1 MSFVLVGRDL
11 AHYRLLQPLG
21 SGAMSEVY
29 LAKDRQLQR
38 DVAVKVILDSVARKP
53 ALVERFEREAR
64 AAGRLD
70 HPNVARVYFFG
81 QTDEGA
87 PFYAMELVAG
97 WSLGDII
104 EARARLRIDQIL
116 AMLAQ
121 CCAGLQAALDAGIV
135 HRDIKPANLMVGQDG
150 VVKIVDF
157 GLAKLSDDKSLTR
170 SGTMLGTPYYMAPEI
185 VRGDGGDWRADIYSL
200 GVTFF
205 QLLVGYPPYEAD
217 TPYGV
222 MMKHIN
228 DPVPDIAREN
238 PKLPPGLCSLITS
251 MLDKDPKARP
261 KSWRAI
267 QSAAMALASELG
279 DKELLQRLAWC
290 SHETRNTVDSGGRCA
305 SCNRPYGGTERPARF
320 HVDLVGWNRNGA
332 EDAVATYIGKA
343 VGNPAEVIKPLL
355 KRLPFRAAYR
365 SPRER
370 AKRMQR
376 TFFEMG
382 ADVELIPA
390 DDAGGSVGSAELKEL
405 PFRPYWPPE
414 VEDKAETPSSSRNTR
429 PLRSRK
435 TTPGA
440 PVPQGRSSSSLTT
453 GVLAALCAV
462 LAAALVLQ
470 RTTGDDPPP
479 APETETPTG
488 KAKPEAAAK
497 VSEPATEADAG
508 TTDATEAPGGEEPTA
523 SAWNGSF
530 GEPSTE
536 SAEPAEGGETTP
548 EPADDAPDLSSS
560 RFTVSAADGLDP
572 LTIRGA
578 LTVLEEQASD
588 VDGTLSLSTRA
599 IPVRFTAGPHVGDGG
614 ARSWPASPFAP
625 TLEYPLGGVRG
636 PKDPSLVPA
645 ARLLYGRSAL
655 HRASGGAC
663 PPWLL
668 VGLSL
673 VLEQGTRPPSAIA
686 DLVTGELIDPA
697 QLDVAVAANPPRTE
711 RLLHSY
717 ASWLVTEKGW
727 GKVVKLLSLLERNRG
742 DIELAYVQAFGQSPT
757 ESVEVWYAAATGG
770 E

>member
-1 MSFVLVGRDL
+1 LSFILVGRDL
-11 AHYRLLQPLG
+11 AHYRLTQPLG

-29 LAKDRQLQR
+29 LAKDKQLQR

-81 QTDEGA
+81 QTDDGA

-104 EARARLRIDQIL
+104 EARARLRIDQVL
-116 AMLAQ
+116 SMLAQ
-121 CCAGLQAALDAGIV
+121 CSAGLQAALDAGIV
-135 HRDIKPANLMVGQDG
+135 HRDIKPANLMIGQDG

-205 QLLVGYPPYEAD
+205 QLLIGYPPYEAD

-238 PKLPPGLCSLITS
+238 PKLPPALCALITS
-251 MLDKDPKARP
+251 MLDKDPNARP

-267 QSAAMALASELG
+267 QAAAMGLASELG
-279 DKELLQRLAWC
+279 DKDLLQRLAWC
-290 SHETRNTVDSGGRCA
+290 AHETRNTVDSGGRCA
-305 SCNRPYGGTERPARF
+305 SCNRLFGGTERPARF

-332 EDAVATYIGKA
+332 EEAVATYIGKA
-343 VGNPAEVIKPLL
+343 VGNPASVIAPLL
-355 KRLPFRAAYR
+355 KKLPFRAAYR

-390 DDAGGSVGSAELKEL
+390 DDAGGSVGTAELKEL

-414 VEDKAETPSSSRNTR
+414 VEDRSETASSSRNTR

-440 PVPQGRSSSSLTT
+440 PTPQGRTSLTT
-453 GVLAALCAV
+453 GVLAALCGI
-462 LAAALVLQ
+462 LAIALVIQ
-470 RTTGDDPPP
+470 RTTGDDSEP
-479 APETETPTG
+479 TPT
-488 KAKPEAAAK
+488 P
-497 VSEPATEADAG
+497 EPATEAAAETPAPDPSPGEETPAEE
-508 TTDATEAPGGEEPTA
+508 ATEDATA

-530 GEPSTE
+530 GEPPTDAPE
-536 SAEPAEGGETTP
+536 AETP
-548 EPADDAPDLSSS
+548 EEATPEVEEAAPDLSSA
-560 RFTVSAADGLDP
+560 RFTVTAGPGLD
-572 LTIRGA
+572 LSTVRGA
-578 LTVLEEQASD
+578 LTVLEEQAGD
-588 VDGTLSLSTRA
+588 VDGTLGLATVVV
-599 IPVRFTAGPHVGDGG
+599 PLEFTDAAHVGDGG
-614 ARSWPASPFAP
+614 ARSWPAAPFAP
-625 TLEYPLGGVRG
+625 TLQYPLGGVRG
-636 PKDPSLVPA
+636 PKDPSLIPA
-645 ARLLYGRSAL
+645 ARLLYGRAAL

-673 VLEQGTRPPSAIA
+673 VIEQGGRPPSAVA
-686 DLVTGELIDPA
+686 DLVTGDLIDPS
-697 QLDVAVAANPPRTE
+697 QLDVTVGANPPRTE

-717 ASWLVTEKGW
+717 GSWLVTEKGW
-727 GKVVKLLSLLERNRG
+727 DKVGKLLSLLQRNRG

-757 ESVEVWYAAATGG
+757 ESMEVWFAAIAG